1 MAKKVT
7 KKVRG
12 SVAAKK
18 KVQSVKSAGSAK
30 KKVAKKVTKKTAKKV
45 TKKVAKKAAKK
56 VTKKVTARNPVNPDK
71 SPRMVAKKTGKKVAK
86 KVRTPKAQKN
96 LENWRD
102 AQAKANRAMRKAPKS
117 IANRIATRGTS
128 QPAKTKQPKTKVGQA
143 KNTQPK
149 SVRTPQP
156 RVEKFMGNAE
166 RVEPRRLALEAPKG
180 MNASRFAT
188 WARGL
193 GIPAAIAG
201 TAYAVYQDLQQGNPI
216 EDRGGALGVG
226 GYEIS
231 RQADRV
237 QRKASLSNYDDLRPL
252 EVLPMQPPRPR
263 PVPFVDESAL
273 QRERMA
279 ESASAMAERLA
290 AARAE
295 RMTMQPEPMKNV
307 VRDRYGNPVTSSDGS
322 VVTTMDYDNM
332 TQEEIDALFD

>member
-18 KVQSVKSAGSAK
+18 KVQAVRSAGSAK
-30 KKVAKKVTKKTAKKV
+30 KKVAKKAAKKV
-45 TKKVAKKAAKK
+45 TKKVAKK

-117 IANRIATRGTS
+117 IANRVATRGTS

-143 KNTQPK
+143 RPSTPARVQP
-149 SVRTPQP
+149 P

-193 GIPAAIAG
+193 GIPATIAG
-201 TAYAVYQDLQQGNPI
+201 TAYLVYQDLQQGNPI

-263 PVPFVDESAL
+263 PVAFVDESAL

-295 RMTMQPEPMKNV
+295 RMATQPEPMQNV
-307 VRDRYGNPVTSSDGS
+307 LRDRYGNPVTSSDGS
-322 VVTTMDYDNM
+322 AVRTLDYDSM
-332 TQEEIDALFD
+332 TQEEIDALFN

>member
-18 KVQSVKSAGSAK
+18 KVQAVKSAGSTK

-45 TKKVAKKAAKK
+45 TKKVAKK

-117 IANRIATRGTS
+117 IANRVATRGTS

-143 KNTQPK
+143 RPSTPARVQP
-149 SVRTPQP
+149 P

-201 TAYAVYQDLQQGNPI
+201 TAYLVYEDLQQGNPI

-295 RMTMQPEPMKNV
+295 RMAMQPEPMRNV
-307 VRDRYGNPVTSSDGS
+307 LRDRYGNPVTSGDGS
-322 VVTTMDYDNM
+322 PVRTLDYDSM

>member
-128 QPAKTKQPKTKVGQA
+128 QPAKTKQPKTKVGQVRPSTPA
-143 KNTQPK
+143 RVQP
-149 SVRTPQP
+149 P

-180 MNASRFAT
+180 MNASRFAS

-201 TAYAVYQDLQQGNPI
+201 TAYVVYQDLQQGNPI
-216 EDRGGALGVG
+216 EDRGGVLGVG

-295 RMTMQPEPMKNV
+295 RMATQPEPMKNV
-307 VRDRYGNPVTSSDGS
+307 LRDRYGNPVTSGDGS
-322 VVTTMDYDNM
+322 VVRTMDYDNM
-332 TQEEIDALFD
+332 TQEEIDALFN

>member
-30 KKVAKKVTKKTAKKV
+30 KKVAKKV

-102 AQAKANRAMRKAPKS
+102 AQAKANRAMRNSPKS
-117 IANRIATRGTS
+117 IANRVATRGTS

-149 SVRTPQP
+149 PVRTPQP

-180 MNASRFAT
+180 MNASRFAS

-201 TAYAVYQDLQQGNPI
+201 TAYVVYQDLQQGNPI

-263 PVPFVDESAL
+263 PVAFVDESAL
-273 QRERMA
+273 QRQRMA

-295 RMTMQPEPMKNV
+295 RMATQPEPMQNV
-307 VRDRYGNPVTSSDGS
+307 LRDRYGNPVTSGDGS
-322 VVTTMDYDNM
+322 AVRTLDYDNM
-332 TQEEIDALFD
+332 TQEEIDALFNS

>member
-45 TKKVAKKAAKK
+45 TKKVAKKTAKK

-117 IANRIATRGTS
+117 IANRVATRGTS

-143 KNTQPK
+143 RPSTPARVQP
-149 SVRTPQP
+149 P
-156 RVEKFMGNAE
+156 RVEKFMGSAE

-180 MNASRFAT
+180 MNASRFAS

-193 GIPAAIAG
+193 GIPAAVAG
-201 TAYAVYQDLQQGNPI
+201 TAYLVYQDLQQGNPI

-252 EVLPMQPPRPR
+252 EVIPMQPPRPR
-263 PVPFVDESAL
+263 PVAFVDESAL

-295 RMTMQPEPMKNV
+295 RMATQPEPMQNV
-307 VRDRYGNPVTSSDGS
+307 LRDRYGNPVTSSDGS
-322 VVTTMDYDNM
+322 VVRTMDYDNM